1 MSRFCQNCRRILHNG
16 EERVCFLCNPLQDVI
31 GAPQWLK
38 DRMKKLREL
47 PPPTIEEVREQ
58 WKASA
63 DLEYNHRYDDI
74 WRIDSKGR
82 KVVR

>member
-1 MSRFCQNCRRILHNG
+1 MSRFCQNRRRILHNG
-16 EERVCFLCNPLQDVI
+16 EKRVCFLCNPLQDVI

-58 WKASA
+58 WKSSI
-63 DLEYNHRYDDI
+63 EQQRYMGVEDI
-74 WRIDSKGR
+74 R
-82 KVVR
+82 KAKYIR